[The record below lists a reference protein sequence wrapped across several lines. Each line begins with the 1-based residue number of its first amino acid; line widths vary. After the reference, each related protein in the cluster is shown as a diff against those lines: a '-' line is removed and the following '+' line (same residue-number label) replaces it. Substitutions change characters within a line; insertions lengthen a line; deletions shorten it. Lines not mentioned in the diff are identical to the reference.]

1 MAASKYLT
9 LISGRD
15 TLKAATTIST
25 GSANDGDIVA
35 LDASGRIDPSMMPAG
50 VVADVKVMNSS
61 EALSAG
67 SYVNIYNVAGVQNC
81 RLADKSNDRP
91 AHGFVL
97 ASVSSGTNATIY
109 FEGANSALASLT
121 PGARMYLSTA
131 GAATATPTTTGIHQ
145 FLGVAISP
153 TEINTDID
161 DEIVIA

>member
-1 MAASKYLT
+1 MAASKYIT

-15 TLKAATTIST
+15 TLKAATVVST
-25 GSANDGDIVA
+25 GATNDGDIIA
-35 LDASGRIDPSMMPAG
+35 LDSTGKIDLSMLPAG
-50 VVADVKVMNSS
+50 VAPDVKVMNST

-109 FEGANSALASLT
+109 FEGSNSGLTSLT
-121 PGARMYLSTA
+121 PGTRMYLSTA
-131 GAATATPTTTGIHQ
+131 GAATATPVTTGIHQ
-145 FLGVAISP
+145 FLGIAISA